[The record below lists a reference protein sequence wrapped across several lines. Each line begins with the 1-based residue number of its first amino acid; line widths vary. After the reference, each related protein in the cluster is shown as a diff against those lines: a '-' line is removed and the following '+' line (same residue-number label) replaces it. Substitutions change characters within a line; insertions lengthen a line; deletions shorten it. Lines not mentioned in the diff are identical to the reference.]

1 MEGIWRTF
9 DFRGGSDPEW
19 IPTKLAASAVVG
31 LRKDAARSLND
42 GLSEARCAAFMQ
54 QLLYGTRT

>member
-9 DFRGGSDPEW
+9 SIRCASEPGW
-19 IPTKLAASAVVG
+19 IKRAAAAAVG

-54 QLLYGTRT
+54 QLLHGTET